1 MGNGAFSPVVK
12 RPGRK
17 ADHLFL
23 SDAQVTKRG
32 ATPPPYASAAWGEA
46 YLKYAYINN

>member
-1 MGNGAFSPVVK
+1 MGALSPVVK

-23 SDAQVTKRG
+23 SGAQVTMRG
-32 ATPPPYASAAWGEA
+32 DTPPPHARAAWGDA
-46 YLKYAYINN
+46 YFKYAYIND

>member
-1 MGNGAFSPVVK
+1 MGAFSPVVK

-23 SDAQVTKRG
+23 SGAQ
-32 ATPPPYASAAWGEA
+32 ATMCGDTHPPHVWAAWGDR
-46 YLKYAYINN
+46 YLKYTYIND